1 MRNSYTARQ
10 NMFQYTT
17 PTVIAKSP
25 NGDVYELDASALNA
39 YIRRA
44 WSAIDK
50 GWKYQIGGNIDPKM
64 ESEFIVQKD
73 NASGQ
78 TDCSGFNWWA
88 TYRKRL
94 GTLYP
99 DNSNWKEVTDIIP
112 GSSLRYDAQGGQKFG
127 HVIFVANV
135 LSGGNLETLDMT
147 SGSDGNS
154 GIYYRGP
161 DGQFWGMK
169 NSPSSKKTANQSWL
183 SPKSG
188 GIHAM
193 ISTDAIKSINGVPYK
208 KKVNLLLLAA
218 KQPVVNWI
226 AIAAAFAGIGYYWYK
241 HRQKSGA
248 A

>member
-1 MRNSYTARQ
+1 MRTASVARQ

-44 WSAIDK
+44 WSAIDR
-50 GWKYQIGGNIDPKM
+50 GWKYQIGGNIDPKL
-64 ESEFIVQKD
+64 EAEFIVQKD

-99 DNSNWKEVTDIIP
+99 DNANWKEVVDIIP
-112 GSSLRYDAQGGQKFG
+112 GVSLRYDAQPGNKFG

-147 SGSDGNS
+147 SDGSGNS
-154 GIYYRGP
+154 GIFYRGP
-161 DGQFWGMK
+161 DGRFFGMDK
-169 NSPSSKKTANQSWL
+169 TQLSKKTANQSWL
-183 SPKSG
+183 SQKVG

-193 ISTDAIKSINGVPYK
+193 VSTDAIKSINGIPYK
-208 KKVNLLLLAA
+208 KAKANLLLLAA
-218 KQPVVNWI
+218 KQSVTNWL
-226 AIAAAFAGIGYYWYK
+226 AIGVAFAGIAYYWYK
-241 HRQKSGA
+241 YRNKE
-248 A
+248 